1 MLLGATAPLIA
12 CSALDGEPE
21 ATPPPPPHPDDAVR
35 GRAAA
40 AESELIALYAAVA
53 ADHPGLAG
61 ELDPFRRRH
70 EEHHAALLGVTIPA
84 AVSPTRTPTGTPSA
98 SASPGPPHPAVH
110 ADPGEAL
117 DELVAAEAEAAEARL
132 ADCLD
137 ARGRAL
143 ATVLASIAA
152 GEAAQE
158 RLVRRVEPS

>member
-21 ATPPPPPHPDDAVR
+21 ATPPPPPHPDEAVR

-40 AESELIALYAAVA
+40 AESKLIALYAAVA
-53 ADHPGLAG
+53 ADHPSLAG

-84 AVSPTRTPTGTPSA
+84 AVSPTRTPTGTP

>member
-21 ATPPPPPHPDDAVR
+21 ATPPPPPHPDEAVR
-35 GRAAA
+35 GRAAD

-98 SASPGPPHPAVH
+98 SASPDPPRLAVP

-152 GEAAQE
+152 GEAAHE